1 MAYIRAHETTVKS
14 KGRAVKRYEVVW
26 REPVRDEY
34 GLPVKTASG
43 KPKLR
48 ARQESYPTRD
58 AAEARRDELNAAKHS
73 GTASALADQKIAGD
87 LPFGHYAKAWI
98 DSQALKVVQGRLK
111 QRTLNDYENVL
122 RLYSLQSFGGKAIGS
137 ITPHDCELFLAGLV
151 SRQSRQSGSGAL
163 KPATVKHAWGAFRRV
178 MKYAT
183 QQGALTSNPCD
194 RVDFG
199 TGKAQAT
206 GDAEQF
212 EAHPLTAQQVAQV
225 SAAVAGEIGDLPAYP
240 IYALMVDFLAY
251 SGLRAA
257 ENAGLEVR
265 DLHFTTRPG
274 SDSKPT
280 VRCSVKVERTKT
292 RRNREWIT
300 GTPKSKKSRR
310 TVPLPQWLAER
321 LHAYLRDDH
330 PRADEPTAPLWPNR
344 RLGGGHR
351 VKGERFAAPH
361 DWSNPITM
369 DAWYRTILKPA
380 LEAVGLPA
388 SRPATKDQ
396 PAQLGCRVHD
406 LRHTFATMQL
416 SSGVHFMQVS
426 KWLGHGSFV
435 LTLDTYGD
443 WIPEEDGGAMNN
455 LPEPTAPASAI
466 STSQTT
472 EDADAPP
479 SNVIQLFG

>member
-1 MAYIRAHETTVKS
+1 MAWIKAYETQDRKHG
-14 KGRAVKRYEVVW
+14 KAVKTYRVIWKEV
-26 REPVRDEY
+26 ERDAY
-34 GLPVKTASG
+34 GVPIPYDPA
-43 KPKLR
+43 KPNGRKR
-48 ARQESYPTRD
+48 TRNRQESFATREE
-58 AAEARRDELNAAKHS
+58 AEARRDELNAAKHS
-73 GTASALADQKIAGD
+73 GQTSALADQKVAGD

-98 DSQALKVVQGRLK
+98 DSQALKVAQGRLK

-122 RLYSLQSFGGKAIGS
+122 RLYALESFGGKAIGS
-137 ITPHDCELFLAGLV
+137 ITPRDCEVFLAGLV
-151 SRQSRQSGSGAL
+151 SRESRQTGGHAL

-183 QQGALTSNPCD
+183 QQGALASNPCD

-206 GDAEQF
+206 GEANTF
-212 EAHPLTAQQVAQV
+212 EAHPLTAQQVADV
-225 SAAVAGEIGDLPAYP
+225 SAAVAGEIDDLPAYP

-251 SGLRAA
+251 SGVRAA

-265 DLHFTTRPG
+265 DLQFTTRPG
-274 SDSKPT
+274 QPI
-280 VRCSVKVERTKT
+280 RCSVKVERTKT
-292 RRNREWIT
+292 RRGREWIT

-310 TVPLPQWLAER
+310 TVPLPSWLAER
-321 LHAYLRDDH
+321 LHAYLRDTH

-351 VKGERFAAPH
+351 IKGERFAAPH
-361 DWSNPITM
+361 DWSNPVTM
-369 DAWYRTILKPA
+369 DAWYRRILKPA

-388 SRPATKDQ
+388 SRPATADQ
-396 PAQLGCRVHD
+396 AAQLGVRTHD

-455 LPEPTAPASAI
+455 LPEPTAPASQQA
-466 STSQTT
+466 TA
-472 EDADAPP
+472 ADTPS